1 MGASKE
7 FLQTMISHRQKQ
19 LYLKL
24 ELLDY
29 NKSVNDFVVIDTQ
42 YIEQK
47 LLPNGISVI
56 NGNVSINTEQDV
68 RTILDL
74 EITNHTGVNNWGAD
88 FNNLSDFKWWLDKRI
103 KMYLGLVLDDTN
115 EMEYIQLGYF
125 IITYFET
132 LHNLTEFP
140 VTRIQCSSKEVLY
153 ASRRGK
159 FVSDVVIQQG
169 TVMTDAIKS
178 LLIEM
183 GEKEEHIKI
192 DPDIANESID
202 LEDGEGVH
210 FDTWSCRSDTKVF
223 LDYDEK
229 AHGKASLRFELETNN
244 EGIFATKNL
253 EYPID
258 MTGVNAIAIWCR
270 SSRFIPDS
278 KVSIWLTNQDGKKLE
293 LSWGELVG
301 NIVDEEEVLDV
312 NTWRKMILRADGLK
326 DFNKVIKMELNI
338 IDNNKIKAPL
348 KIWIDE
354 VYCAEVKNLLKQD
367 LTYGAGDNSWNAIKE
382 LADLLDCDAY
392 YDDYGNF
399 ILRKRKYPQEMN
411 TNEDFEYDAYDVL
424 EPVITYSDR
433 QVLNNLY
440 AGCTNQFDEHELANH
455 VRTAGGNTS
464 SSVVNI
470 ADIQLTEQGLEI
482 REKGKVLNAQG
493 KVRSINQFPNGGDSP
508 TILNGDTDVSAVWE
522 GHKNHDAVVVKYPN
536 GFPHLTQPP
545 IRNFNIQRI
554 GDFLHLPNNAS
565 PIPTIQY
572 TYEAKNRSLYELRK
586 HLSYSERIN
595 LTSIPFYVL
604 RGNDIVKLKDSLL
617 DINENFEVISIN
629 IPLNGDYMNLTL
641 SKIENLIIDVPYFD
655 PTGQPCNACWY
666 HYDFCNLAFPYAW
679 QVDVFQMND
688 IFDDIRKRSDIKNV
702 RI

>member
-7 FLQTMISHRQKQ
+7 FLETMISHNQKH
-19 LYLKL
+19 LLLKL

-29 NKSVNDFVVIDTQ
+29 DKSVDDFVVIDTK
-42 YIEQK
+42 YVEQK

-56 NGNVSINTEQDV
+56 NGNLSINTEQDV

-74 EITNHTGVNNWGAD
+74 EITNHTGINNWGAD
-88 FNNLSDFKWWLDKRI
+88 FNDLSDFKWWLDKRL
-103 KMYLGLVLDDTN
+103 KMYLGLKLDNSD
-115 EMEYIQLGYF
+115 EIEYIQLGYF
-125 IITYFET
+125 VITYFET
-132 LHNLTEFP
+132 LHNLNEFP

-159 FVSDVVIQQG
+159 FVSDVVIEQG
-169 TVMTDAIKS
+169 TVMTDAIKN
-178 LLIEM
+178 LLLEI
-183 GEKEEHIKI
+183 GEKEHRIKI
-192 DPDIANESID
+192 DPDIANESIR
-202 LEDGEGVH
+202 LEDGEKTH
-210 FDTWSCRSDTKVF
+210 FNTWTCRSDTKVY

-229 AHGKASLRFELETNN
+229 AHEKSSLRFELETNRK
-244 EGIFATKNL
+244 GVFATKNFNI
-253 EYPID
+253 PID
-258 MTGVNAIAIWCR
+258 MSRVNSIAIWCK
-270 SSRFIPDS
+270 SNRFIPDS
-278 KVSIWLTNQDGKKLE
+278 KVSILLYNKDGKKIE

-301 NIVDEEEVLDV
+301 NVIDEDTVLDV
-312 NTWRKMILRADGLK
+312 NTWRKLILRSDNGLK
-326 DFNKVIKMELNI
+326 TFKNVIKMELNI
-338 IDNNKIKAPL
+338 IDNNKIKSPL
-348 KIWIDE
+348 KIWVDYI
-354 VYCAEVKNLLKQD
+354 YCAEIKNLLKQD

-382 LADLLDCDAY
+382 LSNLLDCNAY

-399 ILRKRKYPQEMN
+399 ILKKRKYPQEMN
-411 TNEDFEYDAYDVL
+411 TNENFEYDAYDVL
-424 EPVITYSDR
+424 ESIITYSDK
-433 QVLNNLY
+433 QMFNNLY
-440 AGCTNQFDEHELANH
+440 AGSNNQFNEHELANH
-455 VRTAGGNTS
+455 VRTTGGNTS

-493 KVRSINQFPNGGDSP
+493 KVRAINQFPNGGDFP
-508 TILNGDTDVSAVWE
+508 TILNGDTDVSKVWE
-522 GHKNHDAVVVKYPN
+522 GHKNHDAVVKKYPN

-554 GDFLHLPNNAS
+554 GDFLYLPNNAS
-565 PIPTIQY
+565 PIPTIEY

-595 LTSIPFYVL
+595 LVSVPFFIL

-629 IPLNGDYMNLTL
+629 MPLNGDYMNITL

-655 PTGQPCNACWY
+655 LTGLPCNACWY
-666 HYDFCNLAFPYAW
+666 HYDFCSLAFPYAW

-688 IFDDIRKRSDIKNV
+688 IFDGSE
-702 RI
+702 